1 LDVISTVGS
10 RPMLPEGGCRKEM
23 PATVVTSIHDQ
34 MAKQNK
40 KMSVLAGLDGSIRQS
55 SILEVR
61 V

>member
-1 LDVISTVGS
+1 
-10 RPMLPEGGCRKEM
+10 
-23 PATVVTSIHDQ
+23 

-61 V
+61 L